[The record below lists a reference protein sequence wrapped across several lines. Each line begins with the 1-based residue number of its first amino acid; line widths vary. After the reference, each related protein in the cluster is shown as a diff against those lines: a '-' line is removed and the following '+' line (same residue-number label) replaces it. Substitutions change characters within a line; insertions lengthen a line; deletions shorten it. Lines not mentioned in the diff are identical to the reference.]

1 MFLNAILI
9 VLQETLEAALMLSL
23 LLAFVRY
30 FNLVNS
36 GNVVLR
42 RNWVLISLLS
52 GAILSWFFSENLGEI
67 SDSFDYVG
75 LEIANASI
83 HSVSCALLILLAWLF
98 PESSIYGDFENR
110 LRGVNVC
117 MVIVVVLAILREG
130 SEIMQFG
137 GGVLGQ
143 REAGLSVFYGGLI
156 GAGIGVSTGVLLY
169 YGLTGGLSMQRSLRF
184 CVLLLALTAG
194 NMASQAILLLN
205 QADWLP
211 FSPIAWDTNNLLS
224 EASVIGQLAYALI
237 GYEATPSLMQVLA
250 YSIGF
255 IAVFVS
261 SISRFAWLGYQS
273 PSVRR
278 NLGAVE

>member
-52 GAILSWFFSENLGEI
+52 GAIFAWVYSENLGEI

-98 PESSIYGDFENR
+98 PESSTDSYVKNR
-110 LRGVNVC
+110 LRGVNFC

-143 REAGLSVFYGGLI
+143 GEAGLPVFYGGLI

-169 YGLTGGLSMQRSLRF
+169 YGLTGGLSIQRSLRF

-255 IAVFVS
+255 IAVFAS
-261 SISRFAWLGYQS
+261 PISRLAWLGYQS
-273 PSVRR
+273 PRVRR
-278 NLGAVE
+278 ILGAVE